1 MHHPTAG
8 SRRLTLSLLSA
19 TALILAGCEAN
30 RATGPRQQ
38 PSLTSLAGVMQ
49 IQNRHTPQL
58 LALPGVVG
66 TATGIGVA
74 GKPVVYVLARA
85 ADVTGVPAALEGATV
100 QVVVTGEFRA
110 LQGVSPRAGNAG
122 AVLKKRV
129 RPVPNGVSV
138 SNNNECAA
146 GTLGAAVII
155 GGQQYALSNNHVF
168 ARENAAAIGEPVVQP
183 GRYDNKP
190 KCANH
195 LATDQ
200 LGTLADFQ
208 PIDFSPGGSN
218 TIDAAVAVATTPL
231 TCATPSGFYGSPSA
245 TPVVPSVGL
254 AVEKVGRTSALTTG
268 TITMINATV
277 RDIAYSTGAATFTG
291 QIVTTQGFSR
301 PGDSGSLVVTN
312 DGTARPVG
320 LLFAGT
326 NDGTTIVNPIGP
338 VLQRFGATI
347 CHV

>member
-1 MHHPTAG
+1 MHIPTAG
-8 SRRLTLSLLSA
+8 PRRFTLSLLSA

-66 TATGIGVA
+66 TATGIGTT
-74 GKPVVYVLARA
+74 GKAVVYVLTRG

-208 PIDFSPGGSN
+208 PITFGGGTN
-218 TIDAAVAVATTPL
+218 TIDAAVARATTPL

-245 TPVVPSVGL
+245 TTVAPSVGL

-277 RDIAYSTGAATFTG
+277 NVGYATGTATFVN
-291 QIVTTQGFSR
+291 QVVTTNGFSKA
-301 PGDSGSLVVTN
+301 GDSGSLIVTN
-312 DGTARPVG
+312 DGTARPVA

-326 NDGTTIVNPIGP
+326 NDGTTVANPIGP

>member
-1 MHHPTAG
+1 M
-8 SRRLTLSLLSA
+8 RRTSLLSA
-19 TALILAGCEAN
+19 VALTLAGCEAN

-38 PSLTSLAGVMQ
+38 VTALAAVMQ

-58 LALPGVVG
+58 LAVPGVVG
-66 TATGIGVA
+66 TATGVSVT
-74 GKPVVYVLARA
+74 GKPVVYVLTKSGEMP
-85 ADVTGVPAALEGATV
+85 DVPAALEGTPV
-100 QVVVTGEFRA
+100 QIVVTGEFHA
-110 LQGVSPRAGNAG
+110 LQGIDPRAGGGGGNAG
-122 AVLKKRV
+122 QVLKKRV

-138 SNNNECAA
+138 SNDNECAA
-146 GTLGAAVII
+146 GTLGAALII
-155 GGQQYALSNNHVF
+155 GGAQYALSNNHVF

-208 PIDFSPGGSN
+208 PISFGGGTN

-245 TPVVPSVGL
+245 TMVAPSVGL
-254 AVEKVGRTSALTTG
+254 AIEKVGRTSGLTTG

-277 RDIAYSTGAATFTG
+277 NVGYSTGTATFAN
-291 QIVTTQGFSR
+291 QVVTTNGFSKA
-301 PGDSGSLVVTN
+301 GDSGSLIVTN
-312 DGTARPVG
+312 DGTARPVA

-326 NDGTTIVNPIGP
+326 SDGTTIANPIGP